1 MREMKRMR
9 KVDMI
14 LVNSFSPFWFPQ
26 CWRIYP
32 PGPTFT
38 VVLLVCMDS
47 SVFEL
52 SVISALA
59 LRCGFVTGIS
69 TFAILYHLWKGYVLV
84 LLLHDCCADLY
95 GDQVIF
101 TISMGEFV

>member
-1 MREMKRMR
+1 MLRCVYFCPCHRKNRMKASQMREMNRMR

-69 TFAILYHLWKGYVLV
+69 TFAISITSEGLCSCSSL
-84 LLLHDCCADLY
+84 
-95 GDQVIF
+95 
-101 TISMGEFV
+101 T